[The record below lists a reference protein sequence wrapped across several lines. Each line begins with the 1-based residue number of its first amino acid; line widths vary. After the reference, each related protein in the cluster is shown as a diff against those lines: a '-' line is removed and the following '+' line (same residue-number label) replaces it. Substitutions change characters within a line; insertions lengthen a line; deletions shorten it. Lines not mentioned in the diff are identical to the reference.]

1 VIFGA
6 AVRQGGRPSTT
17 LVLRTEAAAAFAARF
32 DEPLFVPTGG
42 VGRFAPSE
50 ASVMAA
56 LLESRGVPASRILLE
71 ETGTDTLSSARA
83 VVALLRGRGVAAP
96 VFVASSLYHLP
107 RCLLLLRVL
116 GVRSHAAVPPVVPA
130 GTWWWRRCYWWLRE
144 MPAIP
149 YDAGLALLWRLR
161 EADRSRLR

>member
-1 VIFGA
+1 MIFGA

-17 LVLRTEAAAAFAARF
+17 LVLRTEAAAFAARF
-32 DEPLFVPTGG
+32 AEPLFVPTGG

-50 ASVMAA
+50 ASVMAR

-83 VVALLRGRGVAAP
+83 IVALLQGRGSAAP

-107 RCLLLLRVL
+107 RCLLLLRLL
-116 GVRSHAAVPPVVPA
+116 GVRAHAAVPPAVPA
-130 GTWWWRRCYWWLRE
+130 ATRWWRRCYWWLRE
-144 MPAIP
+144 VPAIP
-149 YDAGLALLWRLR
+149 YDAVLALVIRLR
-161 EADRSRLR
+161 ESGALWPR